1 MPRITIPVA
10 GLGKLAASIAGGQ
23 GSYDEGMEQGA
34 TAQSRLAQAL
44 AATRAANSTADV
56 NEMKVLTERE
66 EQARRAPSAIRD
78 NALTRFGVP
87 LDEGAAIDSFMKSGA
102 LGGKY
107 APVPEELGG
116 GPVAPQPSWAKDLG
130 AIARS
135 IAGAQEALTL
145 GDKSVSSVA
154 NAEETRRSSRLS
166 DAIIAGRESDRNV
179 VGGAQAAVGGKTA
192 LFNSNEYGSMD
203 NFTGKVDD
211 SSAPAQRFGKLRI
224 AETGKNNEQAGA
236 AKANAVQSYA
246 SAAKTNQEREQGAKG
261 VLQQTDQGLLLV
273 NPRTGTATS
282 VIGPDGKPA
291 GAKPSNAAN
300 NISEGERKAA
310 TLLARL
316 RGSQSQLL
324 TVLGDKPG
332 AAKPGPA
339 AEFVRAIPIVGG
351 DTPAN
356 LMTSESRQQVE
367 AAQLDMLDAALTL
380 GTGAAYTKEQLRG
393 YAKSFFP
400 QIGDGPKT
408 VADKQ
413 VRLANVIRSAEIAAG
428 RAESQVPKA
437 PPPPKPGGASGGWGG
452 AAGADAP
459 GWSITKVE

>member
-10 GLGKLAASIAGGQ
+10 GLGKLASSIVGGQ
-23 GSYDEGMEQGA
+23 SAYDQGMEEGA
-34 TAQSRLAQAL
+34 TAQSKIAQAL
-44 AATRAANSTADV
+44 ASIRANNASADL
-56 NEMKVLTERE
+56 NTIKADAERE
-66 EQARRAPSAIRD
+66 ALNRQKPDAIRD
-78 NALTRFGVP
+78 NVLTRFGVP
-87 LDEGAAIDSFMKSGA
+87 ANEGAAVDSFLNTGK

-107 APVPEELGG
+107 EQVPDDLGG
-116 GPVAPQPSWAKDLG
+116 GPYLPQPSWAKDLG
-130 AIARS
+130 SIGQAIA
-135 IAGAQEALTL
+135 GMNEAITL
-145 GDKSVSSVA
+145 GDKSVENVA
-154 NAEETRRSSRLS
+154 KAEGLRRNSRLS
-166 DAIIAGRESDRNV
+166 DAIIAGTADRNT
-179 VGGAQAAVGGKTA
+179 VGGAQAAVDGKA

-211 SSAPAQRFGKLRI
+211 SGAPAQRFGQYRT
-224 AETGKNNEQAGA
+224 AQTGKEKELAGA

-273 NPRTGTATS
+273 NPRTGTATA

-437 PPPPKPGGASGGWGG
+437 PPPPKPGGASGGWGDG
-452 AAGADAP
+452 AAQDAP